1 MEEKKT
7 LVERIKELVFTEDV
21 VEQDFVDVK
30 TSEGLVLRVD
40 SIEEGAVVTVI
51 SEDGENVSGASDY
64 VLEDGVTISVNEE
77 GVITSVTP
85 AEEEEAEVV
94 EEDMSEESEVVTELT
109 ERELAVDAKL
119 AEITEALEG
128 IVSKF
133 ESVDKEVNKF
143 AKAPADEEKEIGKTV
158 IVKHSKQTA
167 LEALS
172 SFRKK

>member
-1 MEEKKT
+1 MKENKT
-7 LVERIKELVFTEDV
+7 LVERIKELVFTDEV
-21 VEQDFVDVK
+21 VEQNFVDVK
-30 TSEGLVLRVD
+30 TSDGLVLRVE

-85 AEEEEAEVV
+85 AEDEEAEVV
-94 EEDMSEESEVVTELT
+94 EEDMNEETEVVTELT
-109 ERELAVDAKL
+109 
-119 AEITEALEG
+119 EITEALEG

-143 AKAPADEEKEIGKTV
+143 AKAPADEEQEIGKTV

-172 SFRKK
+172 NFRKK

>member
-1 MEEKKT
+1 MKENKT
-7 LVERIKELVFTEDV
+7 LVERIKELVFTDET
-21 VEQDFVDVK
+21 VEQNFVDVK
-30 TSEGLVLRVD
+30 TSDGLVLRVD
-40 SIEEGAVVTVI
+40 AIEEGATVTVI

-85 AEEEEAEVV
+85 VEEEEEVV
-94 EEDMSEESEVVTELT
+94 EEDMSEEAVVEPT

-133 ESVDKEVNKF
+133 EAQDKVIEGF
-143 AKAPADEEKEIGKTV
+143 AKAPAEEEKEIGKTV
-158 IVKHSKQTA
+158 IVKHSKEDA
-167 LEALS
+167 LKALAK
-172 SFRKK
+172 FRK

>member
-1 MEEKKT
+1 MKENKT
-7 LVERIKELVFTEDV
+7 LVERIKELVFTDET
-21 VEQDFVDVK
+21 VEQNFVDVK
-30 TSEGLVLRVD
+30 TSDGLVLRVD
-40 SIEEGAVVTVI
+40 AIEEGATVTVI

-85 AEEEEAEVV
+85 VEEEEEVV
-94 EEDMSEESEVVTELT
+94 EEDMSEEPEVVVEPT

-133 ESVDKEVNKF
+133 EAQDKVIEGF
-143 AKAPADEEKEIGKTV
+143 AKAPAEEEKEIGKTV
-158 IVKHSKQTA
+158 IVKHSKEDA
-167 LEALS
+167 LKALAK
-172 SFRKK
+172 FRK

>member
-1 MEEKKT
+1 MKEKKT

-77 GVITSVTP
+77 GVIISVTP
-85 AEEEEAEVV
+85 AEEAEVV
-94 EEDMSEESEVVTELT
+94 EEDMSEEPEVVTELT
-109 ERELAVDAKL
+109 EREIAVDAKL

>member
-1 MEEKKT
+1 MKENKT
-7 LVERIKELVFTEDV
+7 LVERIKELVFTDET
-21 VEQDFVDVK
+21 VEQNFVDVK
-30 TSEGLVLRVD
+30 TSDGLVLRVD
-40 SIEEGAVVTVI
+40 AIEEGATVIVI

-85 AEEEEAEVV
+85 VEEEEEVV
-94 EEDMSEESEVVTELT
+94 EEDMSEEAVVEPT

-133 ESVDKEVNKF
+133 EAQDKVIEGF
-143 AKAPADEEKEIGKTV
+143 AKAPAEEEKEIGKTV
-158 IVKHSKQTA
+158 IVKHSKEDALKA
-167 LEALS
+167 LEK
-172 SFRKK
+172 FRK

>member
-77 GVITSVTP
+77 GVIISVTP
-85 AEEEEAEVV
+85 AEEAEVV
-94 EEDMSEESEVVTELT
+94 EEDMSEEPEVVTELT
-109 ERELAVDAKL
+109 EREIAVDAKL

>member
-77 GVITSVTP
+77 GVIISVTP
-85 AEEEEAEVV
+85 AEEEEAV
-94 EEDMSEESEVVTELT
+94 EEDMSEEPEVVTELT
-109 ERELAVDAKL
+109 EREIAVDAKL

-172 SFRKK
+172 SYRKK